1 MNTSSNTMNGSSLG
15 SQGIVPAAFAAVRPL
30 YWSVRRELWENRSI
44 YIAPL
49 AAAAVVVV
57 AFLIGIIALPGHRM
71 STVMALNPAKQRA
84 QIILPYDIAAGL
96 IMATAFFVGLYYC
109 LDALH
114 SERRDRSIL
123 FWKSLPV
130 SDLTTV
136 LSKASIPLA
145 LMLFSFVL
153 TFVTQFIMLLLSSAV
168 VLADGLS
175 VATLWT
181 NVSLFQSSLMLLYH
195 LVTVHALWYAPIYA
209 WLLLVSAWARRAPFL
224 WAVLPPLAISAVE
237 KIAFNTTHFA
247 SWVAYRFS
255 GPEAFN
261 VSSSPGL
268 SAQAGGVS
276 MTGMASLDP
285 EKFLSTPGLWIGL
298 IVAAALLFAASQL
311 RRYRGPI

>member
-1 MNTSSNTMNGSSLG
+1 MNTSSNAMNASSLG
-15 SQGIVPAAFAAVRPL
+15 SPGIVPAAFAATRPL

-49 AAAAVVVV
+49 AVAAVALV
-57 AFLIGIIALPGHRM
+57 AFLIGMVALPGHRM
-71 STVMALNPAKQRA
+71 STVMALNPARQRA
-84 QIILPYDIAAGL
+84 QIILPYDITAGL

-168 VLADGLS
+168 VLAEGFS

-181 NVSLFQSSLMLLYH
+181 NVSLFRSSLMLLYH
-195 LVTVHALWYAPIYA
+195 LLTVHALWYAPIYA

-268 SAQAGGVS
+268 PAQAGGVS

-285 EKFLSTPGLWIGL
+285 EKFFSTPGLWIGL
-298 IVAAALLFAASQL
+298 IVAAALLFAAAQL